1 MNYKE
6 TFQKNGYIIVKDYL
20 KPNELE
26 KMYLELHE
34 TIDYAFPVFK
44 NSSLSFDEK
53 YLMLQKEN
61 DTLRIHFYNLIGKNL
76 YLNNLWNKEMLNN
89 ILKNISNEPF
99 FIDKVQI
106 RFDTPGNDRL
116 LPMHQERGQ
125 ISSNEI
131 TGWLPFVDIN
141 NESGGVEVIEQSHKL
156 GDLPIILHDNY
167 LDSGHDY
174 SGVELKYLKNPKKV
188 FMNKGD
194 LLLFHTDLIH
204 GSYSNLTNN
213 IRLVSVARFNPL
225 NDIPYL
231 KNTESELNIPKKF
244 N

>member
-20 KPNELE
+20 KPKEVE
-26 KMYLELHE
+26 KMYLELNE
-34 TIDYAFPVFK
+34 TIDYTFPVFK
-44 NSSLSFDEK
+44 NSCLSFDEK

-76 YLNNLWNKEMLNN
+76 YLNNLWNKEILNN

-99 FIDKVQI
+99 FIDRLQI

-156 GDLPIILHDNY
+156 GDLPIILYENY
-167 LDSGHDY
+167 LDSGNNY

-204 GSYSNLTNN
+204 GSYSNLTND

-231 KNTESELNIPKKF
+231 KNTESELNIPKKL